1 MKRLTFLSVIA
12 LLTTLVTNT
21 VSAQPSGHEGRDIEG
36 AWLAT
41 WTFTKSSVPFV
52 PVGYSFSALHAFH
65 AGGTLTSVDDDFFDS
80 TGIGAWER
88 TDERKYKF
96 AFDFFVADD
105 QTPGHAAALVGY
117 VTARITY
124 NPHQGRW
131 VGTFRSTLKDRN
143 GNVIGEFAGDVVA
156 NRIVP

>member
-1 MKRLTFLSVIA
+1 MKRFKCLSVIA
-12 LLTTLVTNT
+12 VLATLVTTN
-21 VSAQPSGHEGRDIEG
+21 VKGQPSGHDGHDIDG
-36 AWLAT
+36 AWRAT

-52 PVGYSFSALHAFH
+52 PVGFSFSALHAFH

-96 AFDFFVADD
+96 AFAFFAADD
-105 QTPGHAAALVGY
+105 QNPGHAAAFVGY
-117 VTARITY
+117 VTAHVTY
-124 NPHQGRW
+124 DARQGRW
-131 VGTFRSTLKDRN
+131 AGTFRSTLKDRN

-156 NRIVP
+156 NRMAL